1 MSKKARVTM
10 PYPIGKQVPHSDLRG
25 LVERVLKEVPVEFS
39 ENSTDL
45 DVTVQADDLLR
56 FVTGLRDRKELAFDF
71 LRNISGVDF
80 GEEGMALKYNFYSFK
95 YGHAL
100 QVTVPLRAAG
110 EPHPV
115 VPSLD
120 SLYPSANWHE
130 REAHEMF
137 GIDFEGHPNLKNLF
151 LEDDLHIHPLLKSHP
166 LQAAE
171 ILQGIESG
179 PPGFTF

>member
-1 MSKKARVTM
+1 MSKKSNGAL
-10 PYPIGKQVPHSDLRG
+10 PYPIGKQVPHEDLEG
-25 LVERVLKEVPVEFS
+25 LLQRTLKEVPMEFGQS
-39 ENSTDL
+39 STDL
-45 DVTVQADDLLR
+45 DVTVQAEDLGR
-56 FVTGLRDRKELAFDF
+56 FVAGLYDHRELVFDY
-71 LRNISGVDF
+71 LRNIAGVDL
-80 GEEGMALKYNFYSFK
+80 GEEGMALKYHFYSFRHA
-95 YGHAL
+95 HAL

-115 VPSLD
+115 VPSLT
-120 SLYPSANWHE
+120 SLYPAADWHE

-137 GIDFEGHPNLKNLF
+137 GIDFEGHPDLKNLL
-151 LEDDLHIHPLLKSHP
+151 LEEDLHIHPLLKAHP

>member
-1 MSKKARVTM
+1 MSKKAQSGM
-10 PYPIGKQVPHSDLRG
+10 PYPIGKQVPHEELKS
-25 LVERVLKEVPVEFS
+25 VIQRVLKEVPVEFGAT
-39 ENSTDL
+39 STDL
-45 DVTVQADDLLR
+45 DVVVQPDDLLR
-56 FVTGLRDRKELAFDF
+56 FVTGLKERKELAFDF
-71 LRNISGVDF
+71 LRNIAGVDF
-80 GEEGMALKYNFYSFK
+80 GEEGMALKYHFYSFK
-95 YGHAL
+95 HGHAL

-115 VPSLD
+115 VPSLT
-120 SLYPSANWHE
+120 SLYPAANWHE

-137 GIDFEGHPNLKNLF
+137 GIDFEGHPNLKNLL
-151 LEDDLHIHPLLKSHP
+151 LEEDLHIHPLLKAHP